1 MLSSVAPISNSAL
14 GEKRAA
20 KVLAT
25 IALLAVSGC
34 SAPAAGPVASAPA
47 ATPIGTTTTSAGSA
61 ATPAPIVDGTAALVL
76 EPPEFISSA
85 TPTRISLPLPQER
98 IVLEAPGP
106 GSQVVSPV
114 RVAGWGGPSAQG
126 WIYVRLIGEQGQVIA
141 RITTFTLAPEGASGQ
156 FVVTV
161 PYTIPGVAEAGLVEV
176 SYNGYTT
183 GKLEHIATRPVVF
196 LGVGPAR
203 IHTNQGVA
211 EKLTLFT
218 PRQDQVMRQ
227 GRVNVSGAALLD
239 EDLPLLI
246 ELLDR
251 AGEVITST
259 EVAVAAPALGELGT
273 FQAQLEYSVPFAQYG
288 YLAVTERGLHPP
300 AVRHYTSVRVYLEP

>member
-1 MLSSVAPISNSAL
+1 MGDPRLSRRFVAAGALAL
-14 GEKRAA
+14 G
-20 KVLAT
+20 LA
-25 IALLAVSGC
+25 GC
-34 SAPAAGPVASAPA
+34 VASPGTQPAA
-47 ATPIGTTTTSAGSA
+47 SAGSA
-61 ATPAPIVDGTAALVL
+61 ESAATPTPPADSPSTPMPVVDGAPALVL
-76 EPPEFISSA
+76 EPPEFVSSP

-98 IVLEAPGP
+98 IVIEAPGP

-126 WIYVRLIGEQGQVIA
+126 WIYVRLIGEQGQVLA
-141 RITTFTLAPEGASGQ
+141 RITTFTLAPEGSSGQ

-161 PYTIPGVAEAGLVEV
+161 PFTIAGVAEAGLVEV

-211 EKLTLFT
+211 EKLTVFT

-239 EDLPLLI
+239 EDLPLLV

-251 AGEVITST
+251 AGEVLVST
-259 EVAVAAPALGELGT
+259 EVEVAAPALGELGT

-300 AVRHYTSVRVYLEP
+300 AVRHYSSIRVYLEP

>member
-1 MLSSVAPISNSAL
+1 VGDPRLIRRFV
-14 GEKRAA
+14 
-20 KVLAT
+20 
-25 IALLAVSGC
+25 
-34 SAPAAGPVASAPA
+34 AAGALVLGLAGCAASPG
-47 ATPIGTTTTSAGSA
+47 TPPTDSAGSEA
-61 ATPAPIVDGTAALVL
+61 AVATASPPAASLSTPMPVVDGTPAIVL
-76 EPPEFISSA
+76 EPPEFVSSP

-98 IVLEAPGP
+98 IIIEAPGP

-126 WIYVRLIGEQGQVIA
+126 WIYVRLIGEQGQVLA

-161 PYTIPGVAEAGLVEV
+161 PYTIAGVAEAGLVEV

-183 GKLEHIATRPVVF
+183 GRLEHIATRPVVF

-227 GRVNVSGAALLD
+227 GRVNVSGAAWLD
-239 EDLPLLI
+239 EDLPLLV

-251 AGEVITST
+251 AGEVLVST
-259 EVAVAAPALGELGT
+259 EVEVAAPALGELGT
-273 FQAQLEYSVPFAQYG
+273 FQVQLEYSVPSAQYG

-300 AVRHYTSVRVYLEP
+300 AIRHYTSIRIYLQP